1 MLVLSNEDSEGWV
14 RVARLPN
21 TTTTSTATSRRAPA
35 RTAPTSTTP
44 VAAVRAATTATTGG
58 VANASGS
65 ANGLMLVGAA
75 VQSYF
80 GPENRSLCES
90 VATLAFAQ
98 NGNPE
103 YLVAWEKGKV
113 LHHLYQKFR
122 DGGGGVG
129 VGGSQ
134 LGAKDQCVAACR
146 SETQQAIALF
156 VKQHPTASAAT
167 VQKMVKDELVKFQ
180 TKIAPLY
187 QKRGRRTSGRSSSGG
202 GGGGGRHGPKRGA
215 TVAAR
220 KPGRKFG
227 VGFREPTQPSPRPF
241 VPTDFNNDPYL
252 ADKLTTQPKSPPPTV
267 VARSK
272 TPVATPEPSAHAP
285 NAGPPPSSAATT
297 TAMASATTSSPA
309 VPPARARPRS
319 SKGPRKQ
326 RSLPTVPPPPAE
338 GDSVPVRPARQTSS
352 GNAMSASTSDDELPP
367 LSQDLGATKAHELE

>member
-1 MLVLSNEDSEGWV
+1 
-14 RVARLPN
+14 
-21 TTTTSTATSRRAPA
+21 
-35 RTAPTSTTP
+35 
-44 VAAVRAATTATTGG
+44 VAAVRAATTTATTGG

-65 ANGLMLVGAA
+65 ANGLVLVGAA
-75 VQSYF
+75 VQAYF

-113 LHHLYQKFR
+113 LHQLYQKFR

-129 VGGSQ
+129 GSQ
-134 LGAKDQCVAACR
+134 LGAKEQCVAACR

-156 VKQHPTASAAT
+156 VKQHPTASAAA
-167 VQKMVKDELVKFQ
+167 VQKMVRDELVKFQ

-187 QKRGRRTSGRSSSGG
+187 QKRGRRTSSRSSGG
-202 GGGGGRHGPKRGA
+202 GGGGGGGRPGPIRGA

-220 KPGRKFG
+220 KPGRTFG
-227 VGFREPTQPSPRPF
+227 IGFRDPKQPSPRPF

-252 ADKLTTQPKSPPPTV
+252 ADKLTAQPKPPPPTV

-272 TPVATPEPSAHAP
+272 APVATPEPSAHAP
-285 NAGPPPSSAATT
+285 DAGPPSPAATT
-297 TAMASATTSSPA
+297 TATASATTSSPA

-326 RSLPTVPPPPAE
+326 RSLPTVPPPPAD
-338 GDSVPVRPARQTSS
+338 GDNVPIRPARRTSS
-352 GNAMSASTSDDELPP
+352 GKAKPASTSDDELPP
-367 LSQDLGATKAHELE
+367 LSQDMGAAKAHELE